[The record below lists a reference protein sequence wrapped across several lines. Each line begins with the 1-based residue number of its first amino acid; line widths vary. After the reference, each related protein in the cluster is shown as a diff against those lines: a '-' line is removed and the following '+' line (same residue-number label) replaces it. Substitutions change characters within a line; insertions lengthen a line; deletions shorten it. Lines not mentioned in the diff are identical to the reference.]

1 MVLQG
6 RAEIGEDAVLQDIL
20 RNTAEFASDPSL
32 PYRGRF
38 RRDSIPLDYSRPGP
52 PCGP

>member
-32 PYRGRF
+32 PTEDASEEILF
-38 RRDSIPLDYSRPGP
+38 L
-52 PCGP
+52 